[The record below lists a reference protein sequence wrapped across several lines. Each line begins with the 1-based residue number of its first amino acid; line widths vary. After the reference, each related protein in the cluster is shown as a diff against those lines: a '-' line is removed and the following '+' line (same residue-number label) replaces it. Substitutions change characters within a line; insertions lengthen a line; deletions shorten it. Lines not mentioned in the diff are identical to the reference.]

1 MVVRAAMHG
10 AGSSAASVR
19 MAQPLSG
26 QTISGVV
33 DLHASGSGVS
43 SLSFWVGT
51 FFLGEAIQ
59 QGSMWVLEDVNSS
72 NFPNGTYFL
81 EARAVTAAGTLSDSV
96 SVTVSNSAVEAGTPT
111 ADVVMTYPLDAGHV
125 YGDIIMKA
133 TVASSLSATKVEFE
147 TGRPERTPYAATQSG
162 TTWTSSLPWK
172 SSLVRDESAS
182 VVNDYR
188 CAIRAKVTTP
198 NGIVYS
204 EFVYVI
210 TRNQIVTDAVTCT
223 WDEAYRWAADYTT
236 LTTYVASFKSFY
248 GEGATTIVNDPKGVH
263 GKVAYAL
270 MPDNYTRAD
279 QPNTPNSVRW
289 QVATRSELGIGS
301 MSYFGFAFMPDANF
315 PTMYGYSDTLDPD
328 YPDYNGT
335 GHIAIAQFYGSP
347 YNRGPG
353 FALDARVEYDDDVHN
368 EFRMSGNA
376 MNPGDPGKLFGLS
389 YHKMQWT
396 DVVFGV
402 AASTDILKG
411 WMEVYVREPADGAGS
426 PLRKLTMNGQTRLQR
441 VLMQLTSPGNR
452 FDNQIYRRLGEV
464 DLVGCYFA
472 KQKIG
477 ASASEVDPHS
487 R

>member
-1 MVVRAAMHG
+1 MVVRAAMRN
-10 AGSSAASVR
+10 ALTSAVSVR
-19 MAQPLSG
+19 MAQPLTG
-26 QTISGVV
+26 QTITGVV
-33 DLHASGSGVS
+33 DLHAAASNVSGV
-43 SLSFWVGT
+43 SFWVGT
-51 FFLGEAIQ
+51 FLVGEALQ
-59 QGSMWVLEDVNSS
+59 QGAMWVLEDVNSAA
-72 NFPNGTYFL
+72 FPNGTYIL
-81 EARAVTAAGTLSDSV
+81 EARAVTATGTLSDSV
-96 SVTVSNSAVEAGTPT
+96 SVSVSNTSETGTTPT
-111 ADVVMTYPLDAGHV
+111 PDVVMTYPLDAGHV
-125 YGDIIMKA
+125 YGDIVMKA
-133 TVASSLSATKVEFE
+133 TVATSLSATKVEFE
-147 TGRPERTPYAATQSG
+147 TGRPERTPYAATKSG

-188 CAIRAKVTTP
+188 CSIRAKVTTP
-198 NGIVYS
+198 TGIVYS
-204 EFVYVI
+204 EYVYVI
-210 TRNQIVTDAVTCT
+210 TRNQIVADAVTCT
-223 WDEAYRWAADYTT
+223 WNEAYRWAADYTT
-236 LTTYVASFKSFY
+236 LSAYVASFKSFH

-270 MPDNYTRAD
+270 MPDDYTRAD
-279 QPNTPNSVRW
+279 QPDTPTSVRW

-301 MSYFGFAFMPDANF
+301 LSYFGFAFMPDANF
-315 PTMYGYSDTLDPD
+315 PTMYGYSDPLDPD

-335 GHIAIAQFYGSP
+335 GHVAIAQFYGSP

-353 FALDARVEYDDDVHN
+353 FALDARVEYDDDTYN

-376 MNPGDPGKLFGLS
+376 MNPGDPGKLFGLP
-389 YHKMQWT
+389 YHRMDWT

-426 PLRKLTMNGQTRLQR
+426 PLRKLSMNGQTRLQR

-452 FDNQIYRRLGEV
+452 FDNQIYRRLGEFAS
-464 DLVGCYFA
+464 VGCYFA